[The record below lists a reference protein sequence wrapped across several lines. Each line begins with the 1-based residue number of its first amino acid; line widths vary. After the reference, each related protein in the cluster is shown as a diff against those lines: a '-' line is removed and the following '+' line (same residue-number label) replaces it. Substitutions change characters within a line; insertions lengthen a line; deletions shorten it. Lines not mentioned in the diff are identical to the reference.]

1 MSCHKEG
8 LTALHWGICLVVGAS
23 SLCINLALK
32 RVPESICPS
41 MGDEDPED
49 VIAYMN
55 EYKALRRNRDLS
67 NSQRFIQNKEG
78 SFK

>member
-1 MSCHKEG
+1 
-8 LTALHWGICLVVGAS
+8 
-23 SLCINLALK
+23 
-32 RVPESICPS
+32 
-41 MGDEDPED
+41 MGDEDPKD
-49 VIAYMN
+49 VLEYMN